1 MVLLKPYWHK
11 KSSHGWTDH
20 TAAYGLLWWRC
31 VISKSLRMRRLVCA
45 FVVRKTPQDSFL
57 TSRPIL
63 CFLNIQYSS
72 AHVLNSEHTNSGQ
85 TCFTF
90 DDENSFS
97 WFQLVEHAYS
107 NLNYLC
113 NINEIGYPL
122 RHLSSAHKTIQQ
134 IIYTQC
140 QTNTMDTW
148 TQIQSISRYS
158 RRGVRGTIDLS
169 II

>member
-1 MVLLKPYWHK
+1 
-11 KSSHGWTDH
+11 
-20 TAAYGLLWWRC
+20 
-31 VISKSLRMRRLVCA
+31 MRRLVCA

-63 CFLNIQYSS
+63 CFLNIKKFSTQVLMYSIQNTRIVDK
-72 AHVLNSEHTNSGQ
+72 HVLHLEMKNL
-85 TCFTF
+85 
-90 DDENSFS
+90 
-97 WFQLVEHAYS
+97 LVEHAYS

-122 RHLSSAHKTIQQ
+122 RPLSSAHKTIQQ
-134 IIYTQC
+134 ILYTLC

-148 TQIQSISRYS
+148 TQIQSISRYI

>member
-1 MVLLKPYWHK
+1 MPPPTALFGEAVLFLNHCGCAGWSAHLLFAKP
-11 KSSHGWTDH
+11 
-20 TAAYGLLWWRC
+20 
-31 VISKSLRMRRLVCA
+31 
-45 FVVRKTPQDSFL
+45 RKTVFSH
-57 TSRPIL
+57 RGE
-63 CFLNIQYSS
+63 IQYSS

-90 DDENSFS
+90 GDEKSFS
-97 WFQLVEHAYS
+97 WFQLAEHAYS

-122 RHLSSAHKTIQQ
+122 RPLSSAHKTIQQ
-134 IIYTQC
+134 ILNTQC
-140 QTNTMDTW
+140 QINTMDTW
-148 TQIQSISRYS
+148 TQIQSISRYN